1 MPEVIDLGYCPRCG
15 EDLIET
21 SVGFIKHVKF
31 CLICRDLIK
40 LDEFW
45 SKYYIDIAER
55 TMEVIKS
62 CQTKPN
68 NSTEKQQ
75 SPNT

>member
-21 SVGFIKHVKF
+21 SIGFIKHVKF
-31 CLICRDLIK
+31 CLICREQIK

-45 SKYYIDIAER
+45 IKYYIDIAER
-55 TMEVIKS
+55 TKEVIKL
-62 CQTKPN
+62 C
-68 NSTEKQQ
+68 
-75 SPNT
+75 SPPL